1 MQSPVNDTHPEV
13 ERILIEGYRRMTPTQ
28 KFRMTCGMMDAGRRQ
43 LARGI
48 RDREPH
54 LTEAE
59 FRFRFAQLWLGSEL
73 AERIRERM
81 TPHE

>member
-1 MQSPVNDTHPEV
+1 MKPLISDTRPEV
-13 ERILIEGYRRMTPTQ
+13 ERILIEGYRKLSPTQ
-28 KFRMTCGMMDAGRRQ
+28 RFRMTCNMMGTGRRQ

-59 FRFRFAQLWLGSEL
+59 FRYRFAQLWLGEEI
-73 AERIRERM
+73 AERIREKLNGY
-81 TPHE
+81 E